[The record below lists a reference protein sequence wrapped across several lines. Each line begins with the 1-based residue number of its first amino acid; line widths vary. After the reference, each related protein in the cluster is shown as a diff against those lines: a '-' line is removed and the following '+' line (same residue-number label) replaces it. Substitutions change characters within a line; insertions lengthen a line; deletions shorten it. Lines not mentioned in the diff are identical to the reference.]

1 MKKLI
6 LVIIVILLA
15 SLFLSA
21 DVYVKRMEKMSAFE
35 MMGKSNPETVEIKEM
50 WLGENRFAQLSKTVS
65 VILDYEKEKL
75 YLVIHPDKSYFEF
88 PTNLDR
94 EKLLAMLPPKAV
106 EIVSSIEIT
115 GANVNIGGPKK
126 KIANWNCDGAE
137 MEMTIMVPA
146 AGIMPKY
153 KIKFWTT
160 KDVSFDYKKY
170 SRAAEDFFVKYILGI
185 IKIDEASKKE
195 MEKMETVDGFQ
206 VAADVSVTIFGSV
219 IKIEMQVLEIEERP
233 APPGVYSVPKG
244 YTKKTIDAALGI
256 QGYLH

>member
-6 LVIIVILLA
+6 LVIIVILLV
-15 SLFLSA
+15 SIFLSA

-35 MMGKSNPETVEIKEM
+35 MMGKTNPETVEIKEM
-50 WLGENRFAQLSKTVS
+50 WHGENRFAQLSKGLS
-65 VILDYEKEKL
+65 IILDYEQEKL
-75 YLVIHPDKSYFEF
+75 YLIIHPQKSYFEF

-106 EIVSSIEIT
+106 EFVSSIEIT
-115 GANVNIGGPKK
+115 GASVNTGGPKK
-126 KIANWNCDGAE
+126 KIANWNCEGTE

-170 SRAAEDFFVKYILGI
+170 SKAAEDFFVKYILGI
-185 IKIDEASKKE
+185 INIDEASRKE
-195 MEKMETVDGFQ
+195 LEKMEAVEGFQ
-206 VAADVSVTIFGSV
+206 VGAEVTVTIFGSV
-219 IKIEMQVLEIEERP
+219 VNVEMQVLEIEERP
-233 APPGVYSVPKG
+233 APPGVYSVPKD
-244 YTKKTIDAALGI
+244 YTKMTIDAVLGI
-256 QGYLH
+256 KGCLM